1 MDTPQRTSPRR
12 TSPRRASPRRTSP
25 RKQKRRTRPE
35 GNERQ
40 PPRPQPSREEPV
52 EDDERAQARKNGE
65 LLTSF
70 LRRYEDQERRWDS
83 LDESIREDFAQFV
96 DFLTGYLVMR
106 PGESELDAAHRMLDL
121 GSNPVYND
129 DDVTESYYHWCSMLL
144 RLHLQLKFSRM
155 DSYEGGRLHLSVFAS
170 IRKIR
175 CARQLLRA
183 NLELRQSLNGQEE
196 RMGSSK
202 DADLELL
209 LQEAHTSSSDGEKLF
224 RYVTEELY
232 LRRLGRRNGAVY
244 RRVFNEQGVFTR
256 TWARLCDVKKF
267 IYDALDSAGRADIH
281 GLTLKNTRL
290 IDGVEKHLKEC
301 RHPWFPEI
309 IPRRGVYSFQN
320 GMLSV
325 EEDPVQ
331 FWTWDGDIPSGLVAC
346 KYFDQEFDPNWVNL
360 ANPWD
365 IPTPAADRIV
375 RYQLES
381 KVKATPDPA
390 DLEAARTEADKQE
403 IVRASHNKNIMEVM
417 EWIFALIGRLQHPV
431 RKHDNWE
438 VLLTVIGRAGTGKS
452 TMMEAMMNMY
462 DKEDVRQLSGNADHF
477 SIASLVGGLFWM
489 CTEMSDKVRIPQ
501 MQLQQ
506 MVTGEAMSVRPIH
519 ADWIHIPRWE
529 SPGVIGGNVLP
540 PWADNQGS
548 LSRRLLVLTF
558 GRAISSAEK
567 DPKLKDKLGNEMG
580 AFICKVA
587 RYYWMAVKTY
597 GKYVLW
603 ADCPQVDEEGEPVL
617 DDDGKQ
623 KRIPVLPPYFHE
635 QSAAVKR
642 ELDPLRMF
650 LAEATLCWG
659 NLRKDLSELPSI
671 RKTLEEGK
679 TTRVTREHRNFISLA
694 TYMMPVAVFKE
705 RATEFMNELGKE
717 GKEYKWKESVYRDVL
732 VENDLVLFTPSGK
745 WPYGD
750 KSYSGKWIAGI
761 CELEALTENNPL
773 GYNMVS
779 DLSRD
784 EEDDPEDPHAS
795 RQ

>member
-1 MDTPQRTSPRR
+1 MDEQSPRPK
-12 TSPRRASPRRTSP
+12 TRRGTKRKAKPADNASQPT
-25 RKQKRRTRPE
+25 RKQPE
-35 GNERQ
+35 PELAVQ
-40 PPRPQPSREEPV
+40 EAEDAEEK
-52 EDDERAQARKNGE
+52 KNGE
-65 LLTSF
+65 LLKSF
-70 LRRYEDQERRWDS
+70 LRRYEDQERRWDC
-83 LDESIREDFAQFV
+83 LDDNIKEDFAKFV
-96 DFLTGYLVMR
+96 DFLTGYLVIR
-106 PGESELDAAHRMLDL
+106 CGESQTEAAHRMLDL
-121 GSNPVYND
+121 DSNPVYND
-129 DDVTESYYHWCSMLL
+129 DDVTENYYNWCSMLL
-144 RLHLQLKFSRM
+144 RLHIQLKFSGM
-155 DSYEGGRLHLSVFAS
+155 DTYEGGRLHLAVFSS

-183 NLELRQSLNGQEE
+183 GLEMRQSLNPQEE

-202 DADLELL
+202 DADLELV
-209 LQEAHTSSSDGEKLF
+209 LQEARTASSDGEKLF
-224 RYVTEELY
+224 RYVAEELY

-244 RRVFNEQGVFTR
+244 HRVFNEQGVFTR
-256 TWARLCDVKKF
+256 TWARLCDIKKF
-267 IYDALDSAGRADIH
+267 IYDALDAAGRADIH
-281 GLTLKNTRL
+281 SLTLKNTRL

-301 RHPWFPEI
+301 KHPWFPEI
-309 IPRRGVYSFQN
+309 IPRRGVYSFRN
-320 GMLSV
+320 GILSV
-325 EEDPVQ
+325 EKDPVM
-331 FWTWDGDIPSGLVAC
+331 FWSWDGDIPSGLVAC
-346 KYFDQEFDPNWVNL
+346 KYFDQEFDPVWVSMDR
-360 ANPWD
+360 PWD

-390 DLEAARTEADKQE
+390 DLEAARTEAEKQE
-403 IVRASHNKNIMEVM
+403 IIRQSHKDNITEVM

-587 RYYWMAVKTY
+587 RYYWEAVKAY

-603 ADCPQVDEEGEPVL
+603 ADCPVVDEDGEPVIGE
-617 DDDGKQ
+617 DGKP
-623 KRIPVLPPYFHE
+623 KRIPVLPAYFHE

-642 ELDPLRMF
+642 QLDPLRMF

-659 NLRKDLSELPSI
+659 SLRKELAEIPDV
-671 RKTLEEGK
+671 RQMMEEGK
-679 TTRVTREHRNFISLA
+679 TVRVTRDNVRFRSLA

-717 GKEYKWKESVYRDVL
+717 GKEYKWKEAVYRDVL
-732 VENDLVLFTPSGK
+732 IENDLVLFTPSGK

-750 KSYSGKWIAGI
+750 RSFSGKWIAGI
-761 CELEALTENNPL
+761 CELEALKQSNPL
-773 GYNMVS
+773 GYNMRG
-779 DLSRD
+779 DLPG
-784 EEDDPEDPHAS
+784 EEMDDPEKPNDAS